1 MIKKIRIKNF
11 RCLQNFNMSF
21 EDDLT
26 LIVGENDAG
35 KTTLV
40 DALKII
46 FGEKSVEID
55 DFYCG
60 TNEIE
65 IEVNVNGDIFLSV
78 HKLNEGATY
87 SELFYLISHEQL
99 THYKDILNSD
109 NFGEEGE
116 DKTLKYL
123 KGIANLIGVN
133 YNSRSTIN
141 SLSKNIILKIEEFLQ
156 EEDPVRCQVK
166 STNIN
171 AMFLDGKHF
180 EDITAFISEL
190 YFKEKRKSIWKE
202 KMEDN
207 KTLEEFIG
215 ETLDEYSA
223 SIENNINTEGAIE
236 KIKEFLPEL
245 TQISIK
251 TNFELRDIN
260 INVLVQLLEND
271 KEISIN
277 KKGDGT
283 KRRIT
288 MALLDYKNNYN
299 IENDCNIHVL
309 DEPDTHLH
317 VKAQMQL
324 MNIMKNITKEEKQL
338 IITTH
343 SPFLINA
350 CRPQQIRLLK
360 NCNNKTKIKYLHN
373 NNDIESVLRNLG
385 IENIFLFFAKKI
397 VIVEG
402 HTEEKFIPIVYE
414 RLYNNNLHSDLIK
427 IVNVQ
432 GIRNVSGFANAL
444 LELNNRD
451 DIYILIDNDAD
462 DLTNELISKLDVLED
477 HKFLVGNKEFEDSFK
492 SNTIYYCWKKHIES
506 NGNKIGE
513 LWTLENIQEK
523 IYCFTKYLVVK
534 YNCSL
539 NE

>member
-65 IEVNVNGDIFLSV
+65 IEVNVNGDMFLSV

-109 NFGEEGE
+109 NFGEDAE
-116 DKTLKYL
+116 DTTFKYL
-123 KGIANLIGVN
+123 KDTANLIGVN

-141 SLSKNIILKIEEFLQ
+141 SLFKNIILKIEELLQ
-156 EEDPVRCQVK
+156 EEDPVKCQVK

-236 KIKEFLPEL
+236 KIK
-245 TQISIK
+245 IG
-251 TNFELRDIN
+251 R
-260 INVLVQLLEND
+260 
-271 KEISIN
+271 
-277 KKGDGT
+277 
-283 KRRIT
+283 
-288 MALLDYKNNYN
+288 A
-299 IENDCNIHVL
+299 HV
-309 DEPDTHLH
+309 
-317 VKAQMQL
+317 
-324 MNIMKNITKEEKQL
+324 
-338 IITTH
+338 
-343 SPFLINA
+343 
-350 CRPQQIRLLK
+350 
-360 NCNNKTKIKYLHN
+360 
-373 NNDIESVLRNLG
+373 
-385 IENIFLFFAKKI
+385 
-397 VIVEG
+397 
-402 HTEEKFIPIVYE
+402 
-414 RLYNNNLHSDLIK
+414 
-427 IVNVQ
+427 
-432 GIRNVSGFANAL
+432 
-444 LELNNRD
+444 
-451 DIYILIDNDAD
+451 
-462 DLTNELISKLDVLED
+462 
-477 HKFLVGNKEFEDSFK
+477 
-492 SNTIYYCWKKHIES
+492 
-506 NGNKIGE
+506 
-513 LWTLENIQEK
+513 
-523 IYCFTKYLVVK
+523 
-534 YNCSL
+534 
-539 NE
+539 